1 MLCPPLINMRS
12 TLLSERSCPIFE
24 INEPTVG
31 LLPMVMTL
39 SRAGAIKQISYPNY
53 FILSESVDAP
63 NEMKQRS
70 LGISSYRG
78 QGANDRGYPRKRD
91 KEKWTFILTGPVR
104 LRRLHSIDSRCVTV
118 TRGTELKVTLWQS
131 KSMAT
136 IKFWRVRSMYCT
148 YCP

>member
-91 KEKWTFILTGPVR
+91 KEK
-104 LRRLHSIDSRCVTV
+104 
-118 TRGTELKVTLWQS
+118 
-131 KSMAT
+131 
-136 IKFWRVRSMYCT
+136 
-148 YCP
+148 